1 MDVTAPVTQTVMF
14 ICVGQGYG
22 LVYVSWFSSGRSSP
36 RSSRD
41 KSIFTTIVT
50 SDNITSIL
58 TIPDII
64 NNDEGRYR
72 CRYNNSG
79 GETDSVRS
87 RLIVAGKYECY
98 YFNLYVVYFVYH
110 LVPPPEI
117 KSHPMNTRVNNGS
130 NVTFNCVSFSYAPV
144 NFTWLKNG
152 VMLLDGD
159 VNIVINVDNDEDNN
173 TYTTTLI
180 ILDVQLS
187 DNGVYVCSVTNKED
201 STLSD
206 LANLSVI
213 GKVIVI
219 KLLIVIGFKKL
230 IYVEDAY

>member
-1 MDVTAPVTQTVMF
+1 MDVTAPVTQTAMF
-14 ICVGQGYG
+14 VCVGQGYG
-22 LVYVSWFSSGRSSP
+22 LVDVSWFSSGRNSL
-36 RSSRD
+36 RSLPD

-58 TIPDII
+58 SIPDII
-64 NNDEGRYR
+64 NNDEAHYR

-79 GETDSVRS
+79 GVTDSGQR
-87 RLIVAGKYECY
+87 RLTIGGKCGCY
-98 YFNLYVVYFVYH
+98 YFNVHIVNFVYH

-117 KSHPMNTRVNNGS
+117 KSHPMNMRVNNGS

-159 VNIVINVDNDEDNN
+159 VNIVINADNDEDNN
-173 TYTTTLI
+173 TYTTTLM

-187 DNGVYVCSVTNKED
+187 DNGVYVCSATNKED
-201 STLSD
+201 STLSN

-213 GKVIVI
+213 GK
-219 KLLIVIGFKKL
+219 F
-230 IYVEDAY
+230 